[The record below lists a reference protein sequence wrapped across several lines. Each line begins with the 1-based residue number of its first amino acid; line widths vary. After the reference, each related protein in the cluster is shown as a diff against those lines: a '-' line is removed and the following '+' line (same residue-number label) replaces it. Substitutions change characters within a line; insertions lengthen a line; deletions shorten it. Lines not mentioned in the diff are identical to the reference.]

1 MQREHLHGSLLAF
14 TGVMA
19 LSFDGLLVRLA
30 NTQGMDIVFWRGLL
44 MALALTLLLR
54 ILDGRWAWTH
64 LRLGGR
70 DAGWVAAGFA
80 ATTILFVLAILHTTV
95 ANVVVILAASPLFAA
110 VFSGL
115 LLHEWVPLR
124 TWIAMLIA
132 IGGIGGVLAGSLEA
146 GGWLGDALA
155 LLAAL
160 VVGINLTLLR
170 RSPRVDRL
178 AVIAAGGMLAA
189 LIAWPLATPL
199 ADRARQPRGPG
210 DHGPPP
216 TPPGADPDR
225 PVDPLSAGRRGGP
238 VPGAGG
244 GVRHALGLAVPGR
257 GPRHP
262 HATGRRLGPAH
273 PGRACNL
280 GHAPK
285 KLTLIF

>member
-30 NTQGMDIVFWRGLL
+30 DTQGMDIVFWRGLL

-80 ATTILFVLAILHTTV
+80 ATTILFVLGILHTTV

-115 LLHEWVPLR
+115 LLREWVPLR
-124 TWIAMLIA
+124 TWIAMLIC
-132 IGGIGGVLAGSLEA
+132 IGGIVGVLAGSLEA

-199 ADRARQPRGPG
+199 AVGLD
-210 DHGPPP
+210 
-216 TPPGADPDR
+216 
-225 PVDPLSAGRRGGP
+225 S
-238 VPGAGG
+238 
-244 GVRHALGLAVPGR
+244 LAVLAIMGLVQLPL
-257 GPRHP
+257 
-262 HATGRRLGPAH
+262 A
-273 PGRACNL
+273 
-280 GHAPK
+280 
-285 KLTLIF
+285 LTLIALSTRFLPAGEVALFLVLEAVFGTLWVWLFLAEAPGTLTLLAGGLILLTLAVHAAWGIHQKSSP